1 MLRAASG
8 FVLTLFTPQAD
19 SLTRCVHV
27 WLHTVKKKMKM
38 PLKVREQN
46 ITFFCSTKQKKWA
59 RSSWN
64 ECSSL
69 SRDSRLNAINI
80 LTAAEQTHN
89 DNVMFFTAKTNQ
101 NAARENYR
109 SSQAIYNEAIV
120 FWSAWWN
127 QTSTSTEDTDTDG
140 QILYLECRL
149 GSLDVC

>member
-8 FVLTLFTPQAD
+8 FILTLFTPQAD

-27 WLHTVKKKMKM
+27 WLHTVKKKMQENGAWY
-38 PLKVREQN
+38 V
-46 ITFFCSTKQKKWA
+46 FA
-59 RSSWN
+59 A
-64 ECSSL
+64 L
-69 SRDSRLNAINI
+69 SRRNEPDQVEMSVHLCPEIPVWKLLIFLRLQSRH
-80 LTAAEQTHN
+80 TN

-120 FWSAWWN
+120 FWSACWN
-127 QTSTSTEDTDTDG
+127 QTSNSTEDTDTDG

-149 GSLDVC
+149 ASLDVC